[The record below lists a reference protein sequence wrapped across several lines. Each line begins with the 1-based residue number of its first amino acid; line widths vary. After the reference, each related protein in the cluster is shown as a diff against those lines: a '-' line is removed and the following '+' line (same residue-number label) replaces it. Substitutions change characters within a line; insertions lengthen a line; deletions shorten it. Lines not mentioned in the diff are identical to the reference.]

1 MQPAPGGHIG
11 VDHAA
16 KSVALARNRGCGAP
30 IGYGGHVDAPE
41 RLFRFGEIDHGKRA
55 VEKVLE
61 LFSPLRQHKIDL
73 EIVEQIK
80 CGARPGR
87 LEFGGELLIDFGE
100 LVFAG
105 DLLDV
110 GAQLG
115 VPKHAG
121 LGAAA
126 KFFGRLG
133 DRARGQQ
140 LADRRQ
146 SALRAILCAAL
157 RAALR
162 AILRATL
169 CAALRAAL
177 RAILRAIL
185 CAILCAALRAILRA
199 ILCAALRAA
208 LRAILRAILCAILC
222 AALRAILRA
231 ASRRNEISN
240 EPHKFGRSARPAGRV
255 PAIAIGSADGIEP
268 PGDGADCLCSHMKAI
283 VGGREYALG
292 GWAQSEADRRA
303 AEQETYP
310 GRTYVTAA
318 EITGG
323 LAAAAP
329 EDAMKRAAEKYMV
342 AIGQV
347 AAAAGRRNVT
357 LNLSRDWAAADLFRP
372 DHLRA
377 LAAEAAEAA
386 AAAGSQLEPPIAL
399 ELAALG
405 GAPARAKTAATDD
418 PEALRAL
425 ERSCVP
431 AAERLENLR
440 AVCAEHV
447 DRAASAISAWC
458 AN

>member
-1 MQPAPGGHIG
+1 VQPAPGGHIG

>member
-169 CAALRAAL
+169 CAALR
-177 RAILRAIL
+177 
-185 CAILCAALRAILRA
+185 
-199 ILCAALRAA
+199 
-208 LRAILRAILCAILC
+208 

>member
-1 MQPAPGGHIG
+1 
-11 VDHAA
+11 
-16 KSVALARNRGCGAP
+16 
-30 IGYGGHVDAPE
+30 
-41 RLFRFGEIDHGKRA
+41 
-55 VEKVLE
+55 
-61 LFSPLRQHKIDL
+61 
-73 EIVEQIK
+73 
-80 CGARPGR
+80 
-87 LEFGGELLIDFGE
+87 
-100 LVFAG
+100 
-105 DLLDV
+105 
-110 GAQLG
+110 
-115 VPKHAG
+115 
-121 LGAAA
+121 
-126 KFFGRLG
+126 
-133 DRARGQQ
+133 
-140 LADRRQ
+140 
-146 SALRAILCAAL
+146 
-157 RAALR
+157 
-162 AILRATL
+162 
-169 CAALRAAL
+169 
-177 RAILRAIL
+177 
-185 CAILCAALRAILRA
+185 
-199 ILCAALRAA
+199 
-208 LRAILRAILCAILC
+208 
-222 AALRAILRA
+222 
-231 ASRRNEISN
+231 
-240 EPHKFGRSARPAGRV
+240 
-255 PAIAIGSADGIEP
+255 
-268 PGDGADCLCSHMKAI
+268 MKAI